1 MLLGV
6 YYAIARSLPN
16 FSLWTEVVFLGLLI
30 IPAVLGLAYLALPL
44 WRAQRL
50 LLTGLGFAALAVAL
64 ELVDASSVANF
75 AKLAAL
81 TALAFWFLS
90 YFETE
95 AWVILVALIIPIVD
109 AFSVFRGPTGH
120 VVKHQPG
127 LFDRIAVG
135 FPVPGEANFARLGP
149 PDLLFFALFLAA
161 ADRFKLR
168 VWWTWIAMTLSFGG
182 TLALAVATKSHGLPA
197 LPLLSL
203 GFLLPNADILWK
215 RLRRQGAWG
224 RLETEKKAVD

>member
-1 MLLGV
+1 VLGA

-16 FSLWTEVVFLGLLI
+16 FSLWTEVGFLGLLI
-30 IPAVLGLAYLALPL
+30 IPAVLGLVYLALPL

-50 LLTGLGFAALAVAL
+50 LVAGLGFAALAVAL
-64 ELVDASSVANF
+64 ELVDASSIANF

-95 AWVILVALIIPIVD
+95 AWVTLVALIIPIVD

-135 FPVPGEANFARLGP
+135 FPVPGETNFARLGP

-168 VWWTWIAMTLSFGG
+168 VGWTWIAMTLSFGG

-215 RLRRQGAWG
+215 RLRRQDAWG
-224 RLETEKKAVD
+224 RLETKRKAAD